1 LRQAAVAQ
9 KQEFLKVSFG
19 LILLKKSA
27 MVSTAEKYAPEIEIC
42 VLSKDSQAQIWR
54 SCAKKRHFGSQ
65 YERSLEG
72 PTFST
77 QSVERRPSCP
87 AAIGLGR
94 VKKLSPVSIF
104 QAESQAVGLG

>member
-1 LRQAAVAQ
+1 VGRLQPFVTSRNRP
-9 KQEFLKVSFG
+9 
-19 LILLKKSA
+19 ILLKKSA

-77 QSVERRPSCP
+77 QSAKSSRSIHP
-87 AAIGLGR
+87 
-94 VKKLSPVSIF
+94 KKDALMYHQRLVIAPLNAK
-104 QAESQAVGLG
+104 Q

>member
-19 LILLKKSA
+19 SILLKKSA

-77 QSVERRPSCP
+77 QSAKSSRSIHP
-87 AAIGLGR
+87 
-94 VKKLSPVSIF
+94 KKDALMYHQRLVIAPLN
-104 QAESQAVGLG
+104 AKR